1 MRSKYADSERGCAD
15 VGLHKCGLVG
25 ESAQMWGEASG
36 RVWGICMAE
45 ANQFARCCYL
55 CGGDLSR

>member
-1 MRSKYADSERGCAD
+1 MRRGGAIQVWVGGRKCAD
-15 VGLHKCGLVG
+15 V
-25 ESAQMWGEASG
+25 GEASG

-45 ANQFARCCYL
+45 ANQFARYCYL